1 MSIFLLLYVFFILH
15 LVFVI
20 DYLLN
25 RDSALIQNFFGTVL
39 EVEYGYVTIDNTVI
53 FIIICF
59 LSLLIGIAVGGGLS
73 NKVRVYEKSQF
84 NSYLAS
90 TSISVYLIFFIL
102 FGLIGIVKNG
112 FNYRLLYEYRA
123 SFNILFELRMV
134 GHLLISNFILSGR
147 RFTNF
152 QVLLLFSYLL
162 VLVVF
167 QARSVMMEF
176 VLILGLSLIILKRD
190 KIKINYILIIISLS
204 LLLPNLFVIARYWP
218 LSLEDIVSMFFEFEY
233 KLLFNLIILEAVD
246 SYDGV
251 MLLGDTFLPTLF
263 QLLVPSFLRD
273 AFDITIVKS
282 NIYGSVSTDAGVLG
296 GGFSLLGEMFI
307 NFGWY
312 SWIYFMLNGF
322 VLSYWRGNLVK
333 QCTFFKG
340 GVSFVQSGYILFLAA
355 TILAFRNDF
364 GVYIKY
370 ILQLFVVM
378 TMLNLIYRKRY
389 V

>member
-190 KIKINYILIIISLS
+190 KIKINYILIIIT
-204 LLLPNLFVIARYWP
+204 
-218 LSLEDIVSMFFEFEY
+218 
-233 KLLFNLIILEAVD
+233 K
-246 SYDGV
+246 
-251 MLLGDTFLPTLF
+251 
-263 QLLVPSFLRD
+263 
-273 AFDITIVKS
+273 
-282 NIYGSVSTDAGVLG
+282 
-296 GGFSLLGEMFI
+296 
-307 NFGWY
+307 
-312 SWIYFMLNGF
+312 
-322 VLSYWRGNLVK
+322 
-333 QCTFFKG
+333 
-340 GVSFVQSGYILFLAA
+340 
-355 TILAFRNDF
+355 
-364 GVYIKY
+364 
-370 ILQLFVVM
+370 
-378 TMLNLIYRKRY
+378 
-389 V
+389 